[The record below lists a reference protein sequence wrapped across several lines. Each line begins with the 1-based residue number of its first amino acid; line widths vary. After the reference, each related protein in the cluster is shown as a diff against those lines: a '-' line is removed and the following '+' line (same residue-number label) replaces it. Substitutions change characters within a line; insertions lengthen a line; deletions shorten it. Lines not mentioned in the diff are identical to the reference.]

1 MARHIIKKLFPGM
14 EGMRGHRA
22 LAPLGP
28 RLGSPDLWHLN
39 RRSVAGAFAVG
50 LFVAFLPLPMQMLIA
65 AVIAILVRVNLPI
78 SVILV
83 WISNPVT
90 IPPIFYTAYS
100 LGRKL
105 LGEPAR
111 QFRVEF
117 TWEWFSTELLTVWKP
132 LLTGSLILGAAAGL
146 AGYLLVRFLWWLNL
160 VQRARARRYLR
171 RMRERAARDA
181 EHEGHKPGSTRDR
194 SNGKGSGKNH

>member
-1 MARHIIKKLFPGM
+1 MARHIIKRLFPGM
-14 EGMRGHRA
+14 EGIRRHRA

-65 AVIAILVRVNLPI
+65 AAIAILIRVNLPI

-90 IPPIFYTAYS
+90 IPPILYTAYR

-105 LGEPAR
+105 LDEPAR
-111 QFRVEF
+111 QFRVEL

-132 LLTGSLILGAAAGL
+132 LLTGSLILGTGAAL
-146 AGYLLVRFLWWLNL
+146 AGYLLVRFLWWLNV
-160 VQRARARRYLR
+160 VQRARTRQYLR
-171 RMRERAARDA
+171 RMRERAARTADRQPRDPD
-181 EHEGHKPGSTRDR
+181 EPRKPPCKDR
-194 SNGKGSGKNH
+194 E